1 MRLKNWARRAG
12 KRIARTVSSWPSNLG
27 VGIGLYV
34 SHLFY
39 EKWAASH
46 LELPQGEEQDDGL
59 TLDVNAALGAA
70 IPDPLDE
77 TSSEREVFTVADPLP
92 EKPPADP
99 EEVVTPPDSEGSSV
113 IMEFD
118 GGEDILSYLVP
129 SSDTG
134 YALVADYQVYTLEYV
149 EPQEPMYSVQEE
161 DDDDDKGL
169 FWLDPAA
176 VLAVGLGFF
185 AGTRSY
191 YDFDVQPAADN
202 TSPLALIDGGSVD
215 EDATLAVDAAHG
227 VLSNDTDGDGDGLSV
242 TALRTGT
249 ESGYGSI
256 GTVGEALTGTYGT
269 LTLSS
274 DGSYTYTAD
283 QTATDALGEGE
294 SATDSFTYQVS
305 DGQGGTDLAQ
315 LDITVSGV
323 NDAPTSS
330 DDSVV
335 SNEGTTIVLSL
346 DDFGTYTDVD
356 GDSVAGVKISSL
368 PSAGSLEYSADGS
381 TWMAVSAGQEI
392 STESIDGGRLRFVP
406 EAGASGDDYASIG
419 FEVYDGAAYSEGGYV
434 LSVDINTLPS
444 STDDSV
450 TTDED
455 VAYAFTLEDFGA
467 FSDAD
472 GDVLAA
478 VKISTL
484 PTGGTLE
491 YSSDGVAWET
501 VPLDQ
506 EISTSDIEAGR
517 LRYTPPADLNGTP
530 YTTIGF
536 QVSDGSSYSS
546 SDYTLTV
553 NVTSVNDVP
562 TSTDDSVTTEEDV
575 AVLLAVSD
583 LGSFTDVDGDLLAGV
598 RITTLPVAGT
608 LEYSSDGTTWTAVSD
623 SQEISTSD
631 IEAGRL
637 RYTPVADA
645 YGVPYASLGFEVY
658 DGVAYSSSE
667 YTLTLNVS
675 SVNDAPSA
683 ADDTVT
689 MDEDTFVV
697 LLADDFGTFSDV
709 DGDSFAGVR
718 ITALESAGDLEYYDG
733 SQWVDVVADQ
743 LISASDIDAWNL
755 RYTPADDAYGTPY
768 ATIGFEVYDGTD
780 YSASEYTLSVNVSA
794 VNDMPAV
801 DLKPLDDSGIDN
813 TATFVE
819 VAGTDDGSAAV
830 AFAAEGVN
838 LSDVDSANLTSL
850 TVSIASSTVES
861 GDRLVLG
868 STVIDLSDTSDN
880 VGEVSYDGTAFSYSV
895 TDAGEDRT
903 VVFTSL
909 VESGGEGAPAVI
921 SSYEL
926 LLDALKFNNTA
937 DDVTSGETRTFS
949 VVASDGTDSS
959 DAADFT
965 VTLQGTDDPSD
976 LIFDMSAGPFIDDGT
991 VVVNAYTSAGEL
1003 LFSIEKIDGAY
1014 EIVGADAEDVQ
1025 FIGEGAIID
1034 TKIISGTEVVVVEE
1048 FQVRLFHYFGD
1059 VFLSLESGSYVD
1071 EATGATTAL
1080 DVALRAVVDVPE
1092 NSVSEVSVTPYTES
1106 AVRLI
1111 ELAAGVEELSFD
1123 VAADAELISTYYA
1136 AAASGI
1142 SELVGI
1148 DIVST
1153 RATPVNDES
1162 DFLAALGEDATDEDI
1177 ESNQYGLKLAALS
1190 ELVASD
1196 DQLAS
1201 KVDYGVSSIV
1211 DGLEVTFNDLGG
1223 LDFDLISFTTTQVEL
1238 TDSFTDYNSTFT
1250 YTTTDNEGNTVTNP
1264 LVPLDDN
1271 GNPVAGSTLVR
1282 DAVAPET
1289 ASIRLI
1295 NPESGAFFMRGYVDL
1310 VDSLNAAEES
1320 EYLEFKLIFDDVQYT
1335 ATYNEELGLWQS
1347 SSYDADTRLT
1357 NSSDSTFTI
1366 TSFDASTGEASWQF
1380 LLPEVVTTGTYETI
1394 LVLTDRAENASLVVK
1409 SFTITDGPPELFITI
1424 ADPVLYAGETT
1435 TVTFDFSEEV
1445 TGFDLTD
1452 VFCFD
1457 TVSGLQQDAL
1467 DPTLWT
1473 ATLEVSSSQG
1483 LAMPMVVSVGDGAV
1497 LDRTGNENTTGAS
1510 AVYTVMPSSPI
1521 VGDITMI
1528 DDTLWGTASAD
1539 VIDGLTGDDILYGEG
1554 GDDLLLGHE
1563 QDDVLMGGE
1572 GDDTF
1577 LAGDGD
1583 DIVSGGY
1590 GDDIYYADAFG
1601 DFTYTQNYVVGGEG
1615 EDTVY
1620 FHYGMSEYKIAF
1632 VSASQFDFLNTLLGD
1647 EAGFRG
1653 ITEYDLSFE
1662 EDLPVLR
1669 IERVDNFWEDLSGQ
1683 VDYVQVE
1690 EYVFADAILQFTAVT
1705 GDLVFGTGWVLNV
1718 ASADGALLM
1727 DGAYD
1732 PLQTTIGIKVEG
1744 SLYGDRLIGGLGD
1757 DVLAGGGGDDVIVSL
1772 GGDDH
1777 LYGGTGDDVLIATT
1791 AWTGADPGEVVL
1803 NGGEGADTFV
1813 FLPQDPEQG
1822 ASLVIEDFS
1831 IDERD
1836 LIDITGFYHEST
1848 GGLQALTAADLVNTD
1863 FMDDYSSYLNLDDGA
1878 GYASLHLEGFVD
1890 ADGEALAD
1898 VDVRIDFDP
1907 ANVPDTVSSDWFAPV
1922 DSGVLSEHWW
1932 DQLYSS
1938 LAN

>member
-1 MRLKNWARRAG
+1 A
-12 KRIARTVSSWPSNLG
+12 
-27 VGIGLYV
+27 
-34 SHLFY
+34 
-39 EKWAASH
+39 
-46 LELPQGEEQDDGL
+46 
-59 TLDVNAALGAA
+59 
-70 IPDPLDE
+70 
-77 TSSEREVFTVADPLP
+77 VFTVTLQGTDDPSDADNTAP
-92 EKPPADP
+92 
-99 EEVVTPPDSEGSSV
+99 
-113 IMEFD
+113 
-118 GGEDILSYLVP
+118 
-129 SSDTG
+129 
-134 YALVADYQVYTLEYV
+134 VAA
-149 EPQEPMYSVQEE
+149 
-161 DDDDDKGL
+161 DDDD
-169 FWLDPAA
+169 A
-176 VLAVGLGFF
+176 
-185 AGTRSY
+185 
-191 YDFDVQPAADN
+191 
-202 TSPLALIDGGSVD
+202 VD
-215 EDATLAVDAAHG
+215 EGDTLTVGASAG

-242 TALRTGT
+242 TALMTAT
-249 ESGYGSI
+249 ESGYASI
-256 GTVGEALTGTYGT
+256 GTVGDSLTGTYGT
-269 LTLSS
+269 LTLES

-283 QTATDALGEGE
+283 QAAADALGEGE
-294 SATDSFTYQVS
+294 TATDSFIYLIS
-305 DGQGGTDLAQ
+305 DGRGGTDIAE
-315 LDITVSGV
+315 LDIVVSGV
-323 NDAPTSS
+323 NDAPTSTDDRVAS
-330 DDSVV
+330 DEGATVV
-335 SNEGTTIVLSL
+335 LAL
-346 DDFGTYTDVD
+346 DDFGTFSDVD
-356 GDSVAGVKISSL
+356 GDSLAGVRITTL
-368 PSAGSLEYSADGS
+368 PENGMLEYSSDGS
-381 TWMAVSAGQEI
+381 TWTAVSVDQEI
-392 STESIDGGRLRFVP
+392 SADAIGAGLLRFVP
-406 EAGASGDDYASIG
+406 EGGASGEDYASIG
-419 FEVYDGAAYSEGGYV
+419 FEVYDGIEYSEGGYT
-434 LSVDINTLPS
+434 LTVDVNTLPS

-455 VAYAFTLEDFGA
+455 VAYAFTLEDFGT
-467 FSDAD
+467 FSDTD
-472 GDVLAA
+472 GDILAA

-484 PTGGTLE
+484 PGDGTLE
-491 YSSDGVAWET
+491 YSSDGSTWT
-501 VPLDQ
+501 VVSVGQ
-506 EISTSDIEAGR
+506 EISATDIVSGL
-517 LRYTPPADLNGTP
+517 LRFTPPADENGSSFA
-530 YTTIGF
+530 TIGF
-536 QVSDGSSYSS
+536 QVSDGSSFGSS
-546 SDYTLTV
+546 EYTLTV
-553 NVTSVNDVP
+553 NIDPVNDLP
-562 TSTDDSVTTEEDV
+562 TSTEDSVTTDEDT
-575 AVLLAVSD
+575 AVVLSASD
-583 LGSFTDVDGDLLAGV
+583 FGTFADVDGDSLAGV
-598 RITTLPVAGT
+598 RITTLESAGN
-608 LEYSSDGTTWTAVSD
+608 LEYYDGSDWSDVTADQLVSAAAID
-623 SQEISTSD
+623 
-631 IEAGRL
+631 AGSL
-637 RYTPVADA
+637 RYTPVADGNGTP
-645 YGVPYASLGFEVY
+645 YGTIGFEVF
-658 DGVAYSSSE
+658 DGTAYSASE
-667 YTLTLNVS
+667 YTLTVNVTA
-675 SVNDAPSA
+675 VNDAPTSS
-683 ADDTVT
+683 DDTVT
-689 MDEDTFVV
+689 MDEDTSVV
-697 LLADDFGTFSDV
+697 LALDDFGTFNDV

-780 YSASEYTLSVNVSA
+780 YSASDYTLSVNVSA

-801 DLKPLDDSGIDN
+801 DLKPSDATGIDN
-813 TATFVE
+813 SATFVE
-819 VAGTDDGSAAV
+819 VAGTDDGSAVV
-830 AFAAEGVN
+830 AFAADGLN
-838 LSDVDSANLTSL
+838 LSDIDSTDLATLK
-850 TVSIASSTVES
+850 VSIDPSTVES

-880 VGEVSYDGTAFSYSV
+880 VGEVVYGGTAFSYSV

-959 DAADFT
+959 AAAVFT

-976 LIFDMSAGPFIDDGT
+976 LIFDMSAGPFIDYGT
-991 VVVNAYTSAGEL
+991 VVVDAYSSSGEL
-1003 LFSIEKIDGAY
+1003 LFSIEKNSVTGEY
-1014 EIVGADAEDVQ
+1014 EIVGADAGDVQ

-1034 TKIISGTEVVVVEE
+1034 TKIISGTEVDVVEE

-1071 EATGATTAL
+1071 EATGTTTAL

-1111 ELAAGVEELSFD
+1111 ELADLAAGGDGTLSFND
-1123 VAADAELISTYYA
+1123 AGDAELISTYYA

-1153 RATPVNDES
+1153 RATPVNDTE
-1162 DFLAALGEDATDEDI
+1162 DFLAALGADATDEDI

-1190 ELVASD
+1190 ELVFSD

-1211 DGLEVTFNDLGG
+1211 GDLEVTFNDTGG

-1238 TDSFTDYNSTFT
+1238 TDSFTDYNADFT
-1250 YTTTDNEGNTVTNP
+1250 YETTDAEGNTVTNK
-1264 LVPLDDN
+1264 LVPLDDS

-1310 VDSLNAAEES
+1310 VDTLNAAEES
-1320 EYLEFKLIFDDVQYT
+1320 EYLEFKLIFDSVQYT

-1347 SSYDADTRLT
+1347 SSYNADTRLT

-1394 LVLTDRAENASLVVK
+1394 LVLTDAAENASLVVK

-1528 DDTLWGTASAD
+1528 DDTLWGTALAD

-1563 QDDVLMGGE
+1563 QDDVLMGGY

-1615 EDTVY
+1615 KDTVY

-1683 VDYVQVE
+1683 VDYAQVE
-1690 EYVFADAILQFTAVT
+1690 EYVFADATLQFTAVT
-1705 GDLVFGTGWVLNV
+1705 GDAVFGTGWVLNV
-1718 ASADGALLM
+1718 VSADGALLM

-1744 SLYGDRLIGGLGD
+1744 SGYGDRLIGGLGD

-1813 FLPQDPEQG
+1813 FLPEDPAQRV
-1822 ASLVIEDFS
+1822 AVTIEDFS
-1831 IDERD
+1831 VAEGD
-1836 LIDITGFYHEST
+1836 LIDLSGIYHEAAS
-1848 GGLQALTAADLVNTD
+1848 GDLQAITAADLVNTD
-1863 FMDDYSSYLNLDDGA
+1863 FMDDDGA

-1898 VDVRIDFDP
+1898 VDVRIDFDS
-1907 ANVPDTVSSDWFAPV
+1907 ANVPDTVSSDWFAES
-1922 DSGVLSEHWW
+1922 DTGVLSEHWW